1 MGNLHLHQQQK
12 VKRTIIIT
20 GSDKGIGQ
28 AIIENLLSESIPY
41 DIIMTTEDPRL
52 GEMTLNN
59 LTAKYPNSNST
70 LKYRQL
76 DVNNKQSI
84 RSFASWVKATKGKF
98 DILINNNEVF
108 FANSND
114 QQKKQTIQ
122 TNFFSVVKL
131 TEKLL
136 PLLRRDGKILM
147 ISSSVG
153 QLSFQGATLKHVLSD
168 PTLGEKRLQRV
179 AENVLELTRDYV
191 PTGGYNEAS
200 YPASKAFLNSY
211 VKNFLPEKLKPNQQ
225 VYAVQV
231 ESEMES
237 SETVEVDT
245 PLYLINLPFK
255 RYFELNAQLIGERK
269 VMVY

>member
-1 MGNLHLHQQQK
+1 MGNIHLHQQQK
-12 VKRTIIIT
+12 VKRTIVLT
-20 GSDKGIGQ
+20 GADKGIGQ
-28 AIIENLLSESIPY
+28 SIVENLLSEFISY
-41 DIIMTTEDPRL
+41 DIIMTTEEPRV
-52 GEMTLNN
+52 GEMILSG
-59 LTAKYPNSNST
+59 LSAKHPNSVST

-76 DVNNKQSI
+76 DVNNKQSV
-84 RSFASWVKATKGKF
+84 RSFASWIKSTQGKF

-108 FANSND
+108 YANSNA

-122 TNFFSVVKL
+122 TNFFSVIKL

-147 ISSSVG
+147 ISNSIS
-153 QLSFQGATLKHVLSD
+153 QLSFQGATLQHILTD
-168 PTLGEKRLQRV
+168 PTLDEKRLQRV
-179 AENVLELTRDYV
+179 AENILELTKDYV
-191 PTGGYNEAS
+191 PSGAFNEAS
-200 YPASKAFLNSY
+200 YPASKALLNSY

-231 ESEMES
+231 ESEMGR
-237 SETVEVDT
+237 SEAEVDT
-245 PLYLINLPFK
+245 PLYLINLPYK